1 MNAIAGTLAFHSL
14 QTVPIQDVTIDDE
27 FWAPR
32 RETWRSVTIPYCFDR
47 FEADGALA
55 NFERAAAHLSGGHRG
70 RPWYDGLV
78 YEMIRACGDFLAACR
93 DSELE
98 ARIDGYVERIAAA
111 QEPDGY
117 INTYTQ
123 LMAPGWRWGMNG
135 GDDLWQHDLYNAG
148 ALVEAAVHYYRGTG
162 KVRLLEIAVRLADH
176 LCDTIGASPKVNAIP
191 GHSLPEEAFVD
202 LYRLLRDT
210 PSLKSSLLSE
220 PREEE
225 RYLRLAEFWIENRG
239 NHAGRLGSV
248 TDWGPYAQD
257 HLPVLQQETIEGHAV
272 RATLL
277 CTGLVAAAIE
287 NRRPDY
293 LAAAS
298 RLWRNM
304 VTRRMYVTGGVGA
317 KYAGESFGG
326 DYILPNDGYLETCA
340 AVGAAF
346 FHQKLNLA
354 CGEAR
359 YVDELERALYNGI
372 LGGVSLAGD
381 EFSYTNPLEGS
392 LQSRWRWHTCPCCPP
407 MLLKILAALPG
418 YIYASDDAG
427 LYVNLFVGGRVE
439 LQLAGQTVRVQQ
451 TTRYPWDGHVELR
464 IEPERAGGF
473 AVNLRVPGWSQ
484 SAQVTVNGLPAE
496 DLQIVRGYLRLPG
509 PWQPGDTISLDLPM
523 PARRLKAHPL
533 VAADRDRTALARG
546 PLIYCLEDVDH
557 PVDVVNLA
565 LPGGRSLAVEHRP
578 DLLEGVTVIRGLARG
593 TVAAAWPDRLY
604 VPDAETLGP
613 SDIPFTAIPFYANG
627 NRQAGHMAVW
637 IRETM
642 PPPFGL

>member
-1 MNAIAGTLAFHSL
+1 MTAITGALAFHPL
-14 QTVPIQDVTIDDE
+14 QPVPIQDVAIDDE
-27 FWAPR
+27 FWAPE

-55 NFERAAAHLSGGHRG
+55 NFERAAARLSGGHRG
-70 RPWYDGLV
+70 RPWYDGLM
-78 YEMIRACGDFLAACR
+78 YEMIRACGDFLAARR

-98 ARIDGYVERIAAA
+98 PRIDGYIERIAAA

-123 LMAPGWRWGMNG
+123 LMAPAWRWGMNG

-176 LCDTIGASPKVNAIP
+176 LCDTIGTPPKVNAVP

-210 PSLKSSLLSE
+210 PNLKSSLLSS
-220 PREEE
+220 RAEE

-287 NRRPDY
+287 NRRARLSGNGLPA
-293 LAAAS
+293 LAQHGNTADVHHRRRRRQIRRRVVRRRITSCPTTATS
-298 RLWRNM
+298 RHA
-304 VTRRMYVTGGVGA
+304 RRWA
-317 KYAGESFGG
+317 
-326 DYILPNDGYLETCA
+326 P
-340 AVGAAF
+340 AF
-346 FHQKLNLA
+346 FHQKMNLA
-354 CGEAR
+354 FGEAR

-372 LGGVSLAGD
+372 LGGVSLSGD

-392 LQSRWRWHTCPCCPP
+392 LPSRWRWHTCPCCPP

-427 LYVNLFVGGRVE
+427 LYVNLFVGSRAE
-439 LQLAGQTVRVQQ
+439 LRLAGQTVMVQQ

-473 AVNLRVPGWSQ
+473 AVNLRVPDWCQ
-484 SAQVTVNGLPAE
+484 SAQLTVNGLPTE
-496 DLQIVRGYLRLPG
+496 DSQIVRGYLRLSG

-565 LPGGRSLAVEHRP
+565 LPGGRSLAAEHRP
-578 DLLEGVTVIRGLARG
+578 DLLEGVTVIRGLAQG

-604 VPDAETLGP
+604 VPDEETLGP

-637 IRETM
+637 MRETM